1 MAKPT
6 DLVQGTV
13 DLLILR
19 ALALQPTRGWG
30 IAHQEQAPCKHP
42 SSAIGLVLDMS

>member
-1 MAKPT
+1 MTKPS

-19 ALALQPTRGWG
+19 TLALAPRHGWG
-30 IAHQEQAPCKHP
+30 IAQRIRQE
-42 SSAIGLVLDMS
+42 MS

>member
-1 MAKPT
+1 MAKPS

-19 ALALQPTRGWG
+19 TLALQLRHSWG
-30 IAHQEQAPCKHP
+30 IAQRIPQE
-42 SSAIGLVLDMS
+42 MS